1 MGVAYRFFKKLID
14 VSGQLEKL
22 VNAFFVVQ
30 LSLVILDFADKL
42 ARRRAVLFEQRLV
55 WINSGQIPRVFDRY
69 VLSVFVTHC
78 LIVSLSVG

>member
-1 MGVAYRFFKKLID
+1 VGVAYRFFKKLLD

-55 WINSGQIPRVFDRY
+55 WINSGSNPTCI
-69 VLSVFVTHC
+69 
-78 LIVSLSVG
+78 